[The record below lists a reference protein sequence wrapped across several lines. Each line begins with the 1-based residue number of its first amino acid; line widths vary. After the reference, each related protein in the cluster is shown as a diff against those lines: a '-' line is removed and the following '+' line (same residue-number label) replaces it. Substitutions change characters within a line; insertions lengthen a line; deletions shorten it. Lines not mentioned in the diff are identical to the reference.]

1 MGKFIIGIVVGVIL
15 VAVAVFVYFTTGMA
29 PVATSSQAMPF
40 EKMLAQKA
48 LEARVEKE
56 MPKTVPIPANE
67 ETFAAGA
74 KVYDGN
80 CAVCHGLPDQPATP
94 ISKGMFPKPPHLFMG
109 KGVTDDPPG
118 ETYWKVKNGIRLTG
132 MPAFG
137 PSLSDTQIWQVSLL
151 LANADKIG
159 PNVKQLLVP
168 EVLSVGG
175 SEGGS
180 NPPAN
185 APPPKSQPKK

>member
-1 MGKFIIGIVVGVIL
+1 VGKFIIGLVVGLIL
-15 VAVAVFVYFTTGMA
+15 IPLGVVVYFTTGMA
-29 PVATSSQAMPF
+29 PVATASQAMPF
-40 EKMLAQKA
+40 EKTLAQKA

-56 MPKTVPIPANE
+56 MPKTVPIPAND
-67 ETFAAGA
+67 ETYAAGA

-132 MPAFG
+132 MPAFQQ
-137 PSLSDTQIWQVSLL
+137 SLSDTQIWQVSLL

-159 PNVKQLLVP
+159 ANVKQLLVP
-168 EVLSVGG
+168 EVVQVGG
-175 SEGGS
+175 PENTS
-180 NPPAN
+180 NTPAN
-185 APPPKSQPKK
+185 APPPKKSK